1 MKFKLESL
9 SLSSRPDQLQVAQ
22 CIGLIND
29 SVGFSEHED
38 QSEGYALSH
47 YGDYLEQVPYL
58 LFLKMADEYTR
69 PPDNR
74 KMPIPTKVL
83 PENNRHLSAN
93 CFF

>member
-38 QSEGYALSH
+38 QSEGYASAIM
-47 YGDYLEQVPYL
+47 VIIWSK
-58 LFLKMADEYTR
+58 F
-69 PPDNR
+69 
-74 KMPIPTKVL
+74 PIC
-83 PENNRHLSAN
+83 
-93 CFF
+93 CF